1 MSGPRDLEHAYSL
14 AEGFVDTGRYA
25 EAGRLIAGL
34 LSRDPQPDL
43 DRLRDLLITAVGASE
58 DATARL
64 NLALVLL
71 HETAEATAEDC
82 ELAVDLLHEVTDLAE
97 APDSPQ
103 HSRTMAGLAHGL
115 LGDAYVAGHGAP
127 AEPEAGFRH
136 YWLAAEYGNAK
147 AALNVALAL
156 DAGMLDQPVDK
167 QTAAIYYRI
176 AADGGEARAMTNL
189 ALLYL
194 NDLEPPDEVTVV
206 DLLERARDLGDA
218 NAAEV
223 LDALYRD
230 TIGGAG
236 ADADDDRD

>member
-1 MSGPRDLEHAYSL
+1 MTGPQDLEHAYAL

-34 LSRDPQPDL
+34 LSRAPQPDL
-43 DRLRDLLITAVGASE
+43 DRLRQLLTTAVGASE
-58 DATARL
+58 DAAARL

-71 HETAEATAEDC
+71 HEDADASEEEC
-82 ELAVDLLHEVTDLAE
+82 ELAIALLQEVTDLTE
-97 APDSPQ
+97 DPGSGQ
-103 HSRTMAGLAHGL
+103 YSRTMAGLAHGL
-115 LGDAYVAGHGAP
+115 LGDACVAGHGTP
-127 AEPEAGFRH
+127 ADAEAGFRH
-136 YWLAAEYGNAK
+136 YCLAAEHGNTK

-167 QTAAIYYRI
+167 HEAARYYRI

-194 NDLEPPDEVTVV
+194 NDIDPPDEVTVV
-206 DLLERARDLGDA
+206 DLLEQARDQGDP
-218 NAAEV
+218 NAGDV

-230 TIGGAG
+230 TLGDAG
-236 ADADDDRD
+236 DPIDPPS